1 MLKSSSTMLGAA
13 RLAEMLRGIETAGR
27 ASDVAGVRRH
37 AANLS
42 GEFERVRTAIAAELQ
57 EPRCA

>member
-1 MLKSSSTMLGAA
+1 MLGAA
-13 RLAEMLRGIETAGR
+13 RLAEMLRGIEMAGR

-37 AANLS
+37 AADLG